1 MSSTVSNERDV
12 FYHNVDVLEQ
22 RKKGD
27 IFYSKNGLLKK
38 MSFVRKL
45 LFVASKVFYSSY
57 FNQVQSNLKDTINW
71 VVNNSKVGD
80 KKVVSNFFF
89 NKLAPLSENIYDRS
103 QIQGKTLS
111 VLRDSLTEEN
121 SQKNNAKK
129 LSEFNEEFLDA
140 KLATYLGVRPVKPGV
155 GNSESYILKDI
166 NHRKV
171 GIFKTSTGDSLSR
184 KSPFLPLRIRNQ
196 FLYFIGFGGS
206 IFKHVA
212 GKCHISEVAS
222 YKMAKK
228 IGSESIPITKIVKLD
243 PLGYRRGKG
252 KETDG
257 SFQLFVPNTI
267 EAKEFLNV
275 NKNYVKSTKPKKRRI
290 EKKLPKPLAEDLI
303 INDVIEGNMDR
314 HAENWLIK
322 ANKRKAKK
330 IVLIDGGIAFS
341 PTHANSIF
349 ETHKLYRWATFKLK
363 FAQKR
368 FSPEAKIR
376 IKEIYDNRFELK
388 DDLNKVYISNGDKE
402 YVASKRANRMVERIE
417 MLHWFAN
424 VKNLRKYKLRSFIT
438 SRQVQK
444 ARKDLE
450 KSEQKKSRS

>member
-1 MSSTVSNERDV
+1 MSSTVGNERNV

-27 IFYSKNGLLKK
+27 IYYSKNGLLKK

-57 FNQVQSNLKDTINW
+57 FNQVQSDLKDTINW
-71 VVNNSKVGD
+71 VVNNVKVGD
-80 KKVVSNFFF
+80 KKQVSNFFF
-89 NKLAPLSENIYDRS
+89 NKLAPLSENIYDRN

-111 VLRDSLTEEN
+111 VLRDTLTEEN

-129 LSEFNEEFLDA
+129 RSEFKEEFLDA
-140 KLATYLGVRPVKPGV
+140 KLATYLGVRPVKPSA

-184 KSPFLPLRIRNQ
+184 KSPFLPLRIRNN

-228 IGSESIPITKIVKLD
+228 IGSESIPTTKIVNLD
-243 PLGYRRGKG
+243 PLGYKRKNDNV
-252 KETDG
+252 TADG
-257 SFQLFVPNTI
+257 SFQLFVSNTV
-267 EAKEFLNV
+267 EAKEFLNID
-275 NKNYVKSTKPKKRRI
+275 KNYKKSTKLKKRRI
-290 EKKLPKPLAEDLI
+290 EKKLPKPLAEDLM

-314 HAENWLIK
+314 HAENWLIQ

-341 PTHANSIF
+341 PTHADSIF
-349 ETHKLYRWATFKLK
+349 EAHKLYRWATFKLK

-388 DDLNKVYISNGDKE
+388 DDLNKVYVSNGDKE
-402 YVASKRANRMVERIE
+402 YIASKRANRMVERIE

-424 VKNLRKYKLRSFIT
+424 AKNLRKYKLRSYIS
-438 SRQVQK
+438 SRQIQK

-450 KSEQKKSRS
+450 RRTLEA